1 MTRACMD
8 VFAEVGKPLVPMS
21 GESNNG
27 FMRIWKDA
35 GLKSAGPIFTPGL
48 GPALIRAA
56 VALLEGKQ
64 MSKEYES
71 NPEALTNDNFDKYY
85 RPDLSDAF
93 WVTSTLPDNVL
104 LETFKR

>member
-8 VFAEVGKPLVPMS
+8 VFAGVGKPLVPMS

-48 GPALIRAA
+48 GPALIPCSRGPTGRQAD
-56 VALLEGKQ
+56 VEGI
-64 MSKEYES
+64 
-71 NPEALTNDNFDKYY
+71 
-85 RPDLSDAF
+85 
-93 WVTSTLPDNVL
+93 
-104 LETFKR
+104 

>member
-1 MTRACMD
+1 
-8 VFAEVGKPLVPMS
+8 
-21 GESNNG
+21 
-27 FMRIWKDA
+27 
-35 GLKSAGPIFTPGL
+35 
-48 GPALIRAA
+48 

-104 LETFKR
+104 LETFMR